1 MEKYYQITSAI
12 RRGDNIEEVAYSRDS
27 AINKIGR
34 VLLERDMQ
42 VQDIYYKDDPHKH
55 NEVLKCE
62 DGSLFFVDRIMVNN

>member
-12 RRGDNIEEVAYSRDS
+12 RRGDNIEEVAHSRDS

-62 DGSLFFVDRIMVNN
+62 DGSLFFVDRIIVNN